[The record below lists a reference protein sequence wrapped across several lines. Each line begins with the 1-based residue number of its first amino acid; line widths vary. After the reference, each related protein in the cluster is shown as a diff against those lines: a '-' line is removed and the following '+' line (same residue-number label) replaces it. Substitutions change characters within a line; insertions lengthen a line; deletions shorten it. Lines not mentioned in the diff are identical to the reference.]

1 MYINSGVPIVQGTKV
16 YNLSPLLLLG
26 FVGLRYRCHSSLARA
41 AIAPCGIT
49 GKPVREHSTGG
60 GKFIPDEAQ
69 TQQPAAHGVA
79 LVIALQG
86 LVLGRASMQRTVV
99 HRQAKLH
106 VSFQLPG
113 MQAAL
118 FARRSVR
125 VEVVELEQPEL
136 YPLALKEAVQVQ
148 GIMLSST

>member
-1 MYINSGVPIVQGTKV
+1 MYINSGSPILQEAKLHKL
-16 YNLSPLLLLG
+16 NPLLLFS
-26 FVGLRYRCHSSLARA
+26 FVGLRYRLRGGLARA
-41 AIAPCGIT
+41 AIAPCRIA
-49 GKPVREHSTGG
+49 GKPVCEHPTGG

-69 TQQPAAHGVA
+69 AQQPAAHGVA

-118 FARRSVR
+118 FARRGVR

-136 YPLALKEAVQVQ
+136 YPLALKEAVQVPSL
-148 GIMLSST
+148 MLSST

>member
-69 TQQPAAHGVA
+69 AQQPAAHGVA
-79 LVIALQG
+79 PVIALQG
-86 LVLGRASMQRTVV
+86 LVLGRAGMQRTVV

-118 FARRSVR
+118 FARRGVR
-125 VEVVELEQPEL
+125 VEVVELEQRNST
-136 YPLALKEAVQVQ
+136 PLPSKKLCRFS
-148 GIMLSST
+148 I

>member
-26 FVGLRYRCHSSLARA
+26 FVGLCYRGSLARA
-41 AIAPCGIT
+41 AIAPCRIA
-49 GKPVREHSTGG
+49 GKPVCEHPTGG

-69 TQQPAAHGVA
+69 AQQPAAHGVA

-86 LVLGRASMQRTVV
+86 LVLGRAGMQRTVV

-106 VSFQLPG
+106 VSFQLPS

-136 YPLALKEAVQVQ
+136 YTLAFKEAVQV
-148 GIMLSST
+148 

>member
-1 MYINSGVPIVQGTKV
+1 M

-49 GKPVREHSTGG
+49 GKPVREHPAGG

-69 TQQPAAHGVA
+69 AQQPAAHGVA

-86 LVLGRASMQRTVV
+86 LVLGRAGMQRTVV

-113 MQAAL
+113 MQAAFL
-118 FARRSVR
+118 PTGAFGLKL
-125 VEVVELEQPEL
+125 VELEQPEL
-136 YPLALKEAVQVQ
+136 HAFALKEAVQVQ

>member
-1 MYINSGVPIVQGTKV
+1 MYINSGVPIVQGAKV
-16 YNLSPLLLLG
+16 YNLSPLPLFS
-26 FVGLRYRCHSSLARA
+26 FVGLRYRLRGGLARA

-118 FARRSVR
+118 FARRGAR

>member
-26 FVGLRYRCHSSLARA
+26 FVGLCYRVSLARA
-41 AIAPCGIT
+41 AIAPCRIA
-49 GKPVREHSTGG
+49 GKPVCEHPTGG

-69 TQQPAAHGVA
+69 AQQPAAHGVA

-86 LVLGRASMQRTVV
+86 LVLGRAGMQRTVV

-106 VSFQLPG
+106 VSFQLPS

-136 YPLALKEAVQVQ
+136 YTLAFKEAVQV
-148 GIMLSST
+148 